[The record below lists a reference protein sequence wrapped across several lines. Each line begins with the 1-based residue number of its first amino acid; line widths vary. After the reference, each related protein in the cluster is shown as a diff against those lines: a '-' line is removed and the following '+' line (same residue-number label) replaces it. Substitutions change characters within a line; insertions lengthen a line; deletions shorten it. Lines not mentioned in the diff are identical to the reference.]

1 MMKRVVI
8 ALFLVLVVSA
18 AAEAQICAGMPSFAE
33 APYQAGVSAGFREGT
48 QGFGGRFAGGSSS
61 LFAGG
66 AVSILSFSEVEST
79 QTNISAFA
87 GADLGVDQSDRVFV
101 CPIGSVA
108 FGVGP
113 DIGDVD
119 VSTFAVQGGGSV
131 GVVASSTSAL
141 MVVPTFGLA
150 AGWQRASL
158 NGAGIDTSGSD
169 AFGVAS
175 LGVGL
180 IFNRRIGIAPGISIP
195 FSVADSEVAFTID
208 FTFNFGR

>member
-1 MMKRVVI
+1 MKRLAT

-18 AAEAQICAGMPSFAE
+18 SAEAQICAGLPSFAE
-33 APYQAGVSAGFREGT
+33 APYQAGVTAGFREGA
-48 QGFGGRFAGGSSS
+48 QGVGGRFAAGGSS
-61 LFAGG
+61 LFGGG
-66 AVSILSFSEVEST
+66 AVSILNFSDLDST

-87 GADLGVDQSDRVFV
+87 GTELGVDQNDRVFV

-119 VSTFAVQGGGSV
+119 VSTFALQGGGSV
-131 GVVASSTSAL
+131 GVVASNRPTL

-180 IFNRRIGIAPGISIP
+180 IFNRRIGITPGISIP
-195 FSVADSEVAFTID
+195 FSVADSEVAFSVD
-208 FTFNFGR
+208 FTFNFGG